1 MSKKKPVAWMKIYTA
16 QGDYV
21 ASCVDAGCAAA
32 LMSML
37 GTGATIRNGH
47 ARKNIVWT
55 EGREARSAAD
65 SYDYVTARIAELTTS
80 AT

>member
-21 ASCVDAGCAAA
+21 ASCVDTGCAAA

-37 GTGATIRNGH
+37 GDGATIRNGH
-47 ARKNIVWT
+47 TLKHTLWR
-55 EGREARSAAD
+55 EGSETHSAAE
-65 SYDYVTARIAELTTS
+65 SYDYVTARIAELTT